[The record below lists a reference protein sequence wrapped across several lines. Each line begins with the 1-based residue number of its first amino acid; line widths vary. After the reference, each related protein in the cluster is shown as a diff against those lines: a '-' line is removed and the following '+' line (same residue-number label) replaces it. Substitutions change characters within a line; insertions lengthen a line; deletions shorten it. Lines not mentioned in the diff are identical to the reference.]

1 MSGKD
6 VKGKVVVTFGNSTLF
21 KAIDWTN
28 SEKQLIKIERFV
40 DSNGNSNGFN
50 SDQNYMY
57 DTLSVKCSHA
67 ADRLFDI
74 GQEICVKLMK
84 DRPSDY
90 DNLLNNMTHVGV
102 PNQTTV
108 KCVGRIC
115 SDSDSKLD
123 QNSTL
128 LIGADEMQLR
138 TARISFNRLKTY
150 AVFPGQIL
158 FAQGLNP
165 RGDTF
170 FVDQIYSERAL
181 KYAEAPQL
189 SEDLSFVVASGPF
202 TMTDDINYESLTEL
216 LAYCKQHK
224 PDILILLGPFLDAD
238 NQMVQECS
246 IKTPYATHFETL
258 ISNIHEAIG
267 QVFFS

>member
-6 VKGKVVVTFGNSTLF
+6 VTGKVVVTFGNSTLF
-21 KAIDWTN
+21 KGIDWTN
-28 SEKQLIKIERFV
+28 NEKQLIKIERFV

-50 SDQNYMY
+50 ANQDYMY

-67 ADRLFDI
+67 ADRIFDI
-74 GQEICVKLMK
+74 GHEICIKLMK

-90 DNLLNNMTHVGV
+90 DNLLSNLTHVGV
-102 PNQTTV
+102 SNQTIV

-138 TARISFNRLKTY
+138 TTGINFNRLKSY
-150 AVFPGQIL
+150 AVFPGQIV

-170 FVDQIYSERAL
+170 FVDQIHSERAL
-181 KYAEAPQL
+181 KYAELPKL
-189 SEDLSFVVASGPF
+189 SEDLSFVIASGPF
-202 TMTDDINYESLTEL
+202 TMTNDLNYEPLTDL
-216 LAYCKQHK
+216 VAYCKKHR
-224 PDILILLGPFLDAD
+224 PDVMILLGPFLDAD

-246 IKTPYATHFETL
+246 IKTSYATHFENL
-258 ISNIHEAIG
+258 ISNIHDAVG
-267 QVFFS
+267 